1 MMDFVGPGIEGLLV
15 VLLIAALLYGMRLEK
30 KLKAL
35 RDTQAGFA
43 EAVRM
48 LDQAA
53 ARAETGL
60 DTLRRTAEDAHD
72 GLHGRIQKA
81 RELKAELEGLV
92 ARAERAAADLDRP
105 MSRGAPLASLPAR
118 TSTPRLELG
127 APEPNARRVVF
138 SAPADDE
145 TPLVLTD
152 PIGPSPRAPQAKAP
166 RPHIPPAT
174 SPSRRSAA
182 RGLDEDLFDNPSAGP
197 AGARRIFGVRS

>member
-1 MMDFVGPGIEGLLV
+1 MIDYVGPAIEGLLV

-72 GLHGRIQKA
+72 GLHSRITKA

-92 ARAERAAADLDRP
+92 ARAERAALNLDK
-105 MSRGAPLASLPAR
+105 PLPR
-118 TSTPRLELG
+118 STPQATLPERAAPSRRLEL
-127 APEPNARRVVF
+127 APASSKSRVVF
-138 SAPADDE
+138 TAPGDEE
-145 TPLVLTD
+145 TPLVLTEQV
-152 PIGPSPRAPQAKAP
+152 GKSP
-166 RPHIPPAT
+166 RPHIPPPMSSSVSTA
-174 SPSRRSAA
+174 PSRRSAA
-182 RGLDEDLFDNPSAGP
+182 RNVDDDLFDTAP
-197 AGARRIFGVRS
+197 AGSGRNRRIFGVRS